1 MNERIK
7 EIRKALS
14 YTQEQF
20 VQHLGI
26 TRTAICNI
34 ERGDRGVS
42 EQLIQNILKT
52 SWNGQYVNENW
63 LRTGEGDMFA
73 KLPEENKFALSIKL
87 IERFP
92 NVKRLFEECAD
103 HPEEYYAALTALN
116 KLMDSLNNKGSD

>member
-42 EQLIQNILKT
+42 EQLIQNIIKT
-52 SWNGQYVNENW
+52 SWNGQYVNEEW
-63 LRTGEGDMFA
+63 LRTGKGEMFTTLSKEA
-73 KLPEENKFALSIKL
+73 RLGEAIARLGELPMITEIISILGSEASDEFL
-87 IERFP
+87 IE
-92 NVKRLFEECAD
+92 LES
-103 HPEEYYAALTALN
+103 LLN
-116 KLMDSLNNKGSD
+116 TLINKKD